1 MFRSIRIASFVL
13 AAMCMTLL
21 SGCGIDGGT
30 SRKLRL
36 NDSVAETK
44 GFAHHENDLFRF
56 YNASGAPK
64 GFGVWR
70 QGRILL
76 YDELGAFMGYIEVE

>member
-1 MFRSIRIASFVL
+1 MFRSMHIASFLL

-21 SGCGIDGGT
+21 SGCGGDTGT

-36 NDSVAETK
+36 NDSVAEPK
-44 GFAHHENDLFRF
+44 GFSHHEDDLFRL